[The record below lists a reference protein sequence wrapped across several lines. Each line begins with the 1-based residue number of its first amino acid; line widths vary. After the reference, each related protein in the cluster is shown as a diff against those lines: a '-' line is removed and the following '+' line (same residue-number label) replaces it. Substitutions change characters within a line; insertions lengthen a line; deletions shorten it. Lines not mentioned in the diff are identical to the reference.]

1 MKLSLSTCWNSW
13 RHQDGRLIIE
23 EILQLG
29 FDTVELSH
37 GIRSSQF
44 EGILQI
50 REKRKFKVSSVHN
63 FMPMPVEVQTDSP
76 DCYEFTSDRALDRER
91 ALKLTLAT
99 IDWAAKLEAPF
110 VVVHTGRIRSLD
122 LSGPLQKMVQ
132 GGQLHSREYVR
143 KKLAAVQAREK
154 VSDAYNNRV
163 LEVLSEAAEYAGR
176 YGVKLGIE
184 NREHY
189 EAVPSERDFP
199 IFLQRLSSP
208 YAGYWHDFGHAQI
221 KENLGLI
228 DHRQHLETMAPQL
241 LGCHIHDTRW
251 PFKDHCPPFTGDTRF
266 EELVPLLPKKCAMV
280 LEMSPRAEASDIM
293 KAVEAWEKK
302 F

>member
-1 MKLSLSTCWNSW
+1 M
-13 RHQDGRLIIE
+13 IE

-29 FDTVELSH
+29 FDTLELSH

-76 DCYEFTSDRALDRER
+76 DCYEFTSDRATDRER
-91 ALKLTLAT
+91 ALKFTLAT

-122 LSGPLQKMVQ
+122 LTDPLRQMVEQ
-132 GGQLHSREYVR
+132 GKLHSREYVR
-143 KKLAAVQAREK
+143 QKLAAVQARER
-154 VSDAYNNRV
+154 VAEAFNSRV
-163 LEVLSEAAEYAGR
+163 LEILREAADHAGKR
-176 YGVKLGIE
+176 GVKLGVE
-184 NREHY
+184 NREYY

-199 IFLQRLSSP
+199 SFFQRLDSKNV
-208 YAGYWHDFGHAQI
+208 GYWHDFGHAQI

-228 DHRQHLETMAPQL
+228 DHRLHLETMAPRL

-251 PFKDHCPPFTGDTRF
+251 PFKDHCPPFTGETRF
-266 EELVPLLPKKCAMV
+266 DELVPLLPKKCAMV
-280 LEMSPRAEASDIM
+280 LEMSPRAEAADIL
-293 KAVEAWEKK
+293 KAAETWEKN
-302 F
+302 FR

>member
-1 MKLSLSTCWNSW
+1 M
-13 RHQDGRLIIE
+13 IE

-29 FDTVELSH
+29 FDTLELSH
-37 GIRSSQF
+37 GLRSSQF
-44 EGILQI
+44 EGVLQI
-50 REKRKFKVSSVHN
+50 REKRKFHVSSVHN

-76 DCYEFTSDRALDRER
+76 DCYEFTSDRASDRER
-91 ALKLTLAT
+91 AFKLTLAT

-110 VVVHTGRIRSLD
+110 VIVHTGRIRSLD

-132 GGQLHSREYVR
+132 GGQLHSRGYVR

-154 VSDAYNNRV
+154 ITEAYNNRV
-163 LEVLSEAAEYAGR
+163 LEVLSEAAERAGKC
-176 YGVKLGIE
+176 GVKLGIE

-199 IFLQRLSSP
+199 NFLQRLASP
-208 YAGYWHDFGHAQI
+208 HAGYWHDFGHAQI

-228 DHRQHLETMAPQL
+228 DHRQHLEAMAPSL

-251 PFKDHCPPFTGDTRF
+251 PFRDHCPPFTGDTRF

-280 LEMSPRAEASDIM
+280 LEMSPRTEAADIVKAAES
-293 KAVEAWEKK
+293 WKK
-302 F
+302 RFQ

>member
-1 MKLSLSTCWNSW
+1 M
-13 RHQDGRLIIE
+13 IE

-29 FDTVELSH
+29 FDTLELSH

-50 REKRKFKVSSVHN
+50 REKRKFKISSVHN

-76 DCYEFTSDRALDRER
+76 DCYEFTSDRAADRER
-91 ALKLTLAT
+91 ALKFTLAT

-110 VVVHTGRIRSLD
+110 VVVHTGRIRSLNLTD
-122 LSGPLQKMVQ
+122 PLRQMVEQ
-132 GGQLHSREYVR
+132 GKLHSREFVR
-143 KKLAAVQAREK
+143 QKLAAVQAREK
-154 VSDAYNNRV
+154 VAEAFDTRV
-163 LEVLSEAAEYAGR
+163 LEILREAAEHAGKR
-176 YGVKLGIE
+176 GVKIGVE
-184 NREHY
+184 NREYY

-199 IFLQRLSSP
+199 NFLQRLDSKNV
-208 YAGYWHDFGHAQI
+208 GYWHDFGHAQI
-221 KENLGLI
+221 KENLALI
-228 DHRQHLETMAPQL
+228 DHRLHLETMAPRL

-280 LEMSPRAEASDIM
+280 LEMSPRAEAADIV
-293 KAVEAWEKK
+293 KAAETWEKK
-302 F
+302 FR